1 LKESFSNFSKES
13 TLNGRFSKKTHA
25 SGTGIGGTGIAVTL
39 MITLA
44 LSKQNFFLLV
54 THSLKRKERTRIMKI
69 FDWIPI
75 FSTFQRTSRRRVS
88 YDHDKFQADIFWD
101 VYTRP
106 KDEDGASK
114 ENQDESNEANSYLAT
129 LWKSIYG
136 FFYNLVLTYN
146 ITGYIDKKSIKNQ
159 KLFLKY
165 FLNDRKKFAL
175 ILSGVNLGTV
185 FIIVAITII
194 RAYLDRDIPDDFQ
207 YDIMLMTHVLI
218 WSIFSFLCFGY
229 FLVSNYFPQPLLN
242 SLHIDLYEAWSVL
255 GSTILIGKIF
265 TVVTRFVRSY
275 LESNQ
280 CYSFYLLPN
289 HDTIRSFIVPQTI
302 FDLYQTS
309 VFALMPF
316 HWTWIFTFSLIQ
328 YIEDIYRIHSCISE
342 YNHSSLRTELAY
354 GVIIT
359 ISLYFAIMVFFLV
372 FNMQMTSFSSFKV
385 IQDRNKIGKQKMK
398 LINLL
403 CRDVKLSALKH
414 QQIFRQFLTS
424 LSPAHIRYQ
433 RQLKLQQERMQLA
446 DDSKESN
453 SESDSDSSKLLSKSE
468 KRRNRK
474 SFATEVS
481 EEEEELY
488 QFLLRSQDHTSSINN
503 TVNDIVFLVKL
514 GEGRFEF
521 VYSDSIHL
529 PSTFDQYMRQMSVSL
544 DKNEFHL
551 PDFFTITSNDLP
563 NYTFKSHLICFRLL
577 LCSSINIIYS
587 MWKHSYLKYYDEV
600 GEQALEE
607 AEKISLCCRKV
618 SKLIDKKENITF
630 VHLLFKFEFNDPGKF
645 NYPVFINETDN
656 EELKS
661 LCLVCKNIVNTFRGV
676 FNVSST
682 GVEFTIPADIERDD
696 TDEKKEVAE
705 EKKSSTKE
713 KAKNKDKI
721 EQIENVPAVF
731 FQFLVK
737 EACLYISDP
746 AMESLAMDAI
756 IKLCGSENCMDIY
769 KNQLSLK
776 GIEVYSLIFIQ
787 SVDALNLLTH
797 LKYKGKVVLL
807 SEQLLYLND
816 LKKMGVSYGL
826 LLPSNMQEIKKLK
839 SWLLEF
845 IHKHEKRKFEYSSI
859 DNSHSLGK
867 SGGKSNIN
875 PSVVPS
881 VNEIRS
887 QEFIFPQAMEYF
899 KNEVRKSNFFISPTL
914 PSDIRP
920 KAENFVKWKTL
931 LTVNNGLVR
940 TLHLDVIMPIFLF
953 FHFLLWRLGVC
964 RDFNFKGFLL
974 FGMMAWFRGYIHDFV
989 LKPLRISLLFFFRIW
1004 VMAVVVV
1011 MVLAFFSDFVHI
1023 TQEPGLTL
1031 SFYQVTY
1038 PTYQAF
1044 LTSYDNRG
1052 LQISFTMVNTLSYSR
1067 YFAELMPWPLSFF
1080 MLNLLTLRAL
1090 SIFIIY
1096 YSSFLDFFHLLMGA
1110 MFFICFYL
1118 IFTVIL
1124 YYNQNNQR
1132 NEFRSIHQLILSD
1145 DFYDRCLF
1153 FAKDLVFT
1161 HVHKNYQ
1168 IEENFMILMKR
1179 ILMTKN
1185 SPFTKQQYSL
1195 LLNLQLN
1202 YKKIT
1207 RILFL
1212 MKYTQNK
1219 KCFQASKETFLFD
1232 MKATLLFPFL
1242 SQICSLL
1249 LYENNYFHGLL
1260 DLNSLFAQQGR
1271 RNEKNDNDGKK
1282 HDNLL
1287 DPTFPVQIFI
1297 RIHPQ
1302 VTLIRISRDLL
1313 LTTIMDLCSQA
1324 LLNIQKT
1331 IQDDNRQELINHQV
1345 LLWIQPSYHKE
1356 ILRFNEIRE
1365 LEVIV
1370 LDTSYLGYSAEELN
1384 EVMKSKNWKEGLH
1397 PDNFENSTKKKND
1410 GEVDDEEDIEE
1421 VGEAQE
1427 EHLLRGIGLDVK
1439 DDNPGEPKDWK
1450 IRGKTDFLKLKRQ
1463 KEFLKL
1469 FANLSNE
1476 EKTHLFNERKKL
1488 SKQFQQ
1494 KQFHS
1499 IQVMQTHFHSLSE
1512 AFNAYFQFSPAV
1524 SLSECGFLSN
1534 HFQYHSYYKITLP
1547 YLLCSSTSYD
1557 LELAMQSEKAS
1568 VRQFFP
1574 PSLKSL
1580 IQYHILY
1587 NQKKFKDKESLKVTT
1602 GTPTSLHEKNHEK
1615 LYSTTSPSKVSAAKK
1630 SPPMKS
1636 TTNTNSNKNNGGAKS
1651 RNSTHS
1657 DSDSSSNNPNSNN
1670 GSNAKNKGFIGSV
1683 AMFYNAKR
1691 ETYYVSKEVVSAFAL
1706 KDWNCSCHSYSTFV
1720 NTLTAVVFPD
1730 KSNFLDNDIIM
1741 LEHVPVSVHNNQD
1754 NAVNDNSSNSSPT
1767 HGSNHSNNNNNNNAN
1782 NMVDLRN
1789 FIHYIRAMGSQALI
1803 VVIYASY
1810 VKIPQDHLAYCLH
1823 NPNEYTDAAS
1833 ADLHLFLPWKA
1844 EYIQRILSAWEKKFF
1859 SVLIK

>member
-1 LKESFSNFSKES
+1 ML
-13 TLNGRFSKKTHA
+13 
-25 SGTGIGGTGIAVTL
+25 
-39 MITLA
+39 TLA
-44 LSKQNFFLLV
+44 LSQTTFSRSFIQG
-54 THSLKRKERTRIMKI
+54 RTRIELTMKI
-69 FDWIPI
+69 FDWMPI
-75 FSTFQRTSRRRVS
+75 FRKFQRPSRRRVS
-88 YDHDKFQADIFWD
+88 YEHDKFQADIFWD

-106 KDEDGASK
+106 KDEDGSTK
-114 ENQDESNEANSYLAT
+114 PENQDESNEANSYLAT
-129 LWKSIYG
+129 FWKAVYG

-146 ITGYIDKKSIKNQ
+146 VTGYIDKKSIKNQ

-185 FIIVAITII
+185 FIIVVINIL
-194 RAYLDRDIPDDFQ
+194 RAYLDRDIPNDFQ

-218 WSIFSFLCFGY
+218 WSIFSFLCFGF

-242 SLHIDLYEAWSVL
+242 SLQIDLYEVWSVL
-255 GSTILIGKIF
+255 GSTILIGKVFSI
-265 TVVTRFVRSY
+265 VTRFVRSY

-280 CYSFYLLPN
+280 CYSFYSLPN
-289 HDTIRSFIVPQTI
+289 HETIGSFIIAQTI

-342 YNHSSLRTELAY
+342 YTHSPLRTELAY

-433 RQLKLQQERMQLA
+433 RQLKLRQERMHTE
-446 DDSKESN
+446 DGKESN
-453 SESDSDSSKLLSKSE
+453 SESDLDSSKLLPKGE

-474 SFATEVS
+474 SFTAEVS

-488 QFLLRSQDHTSSINN
+488 QFLLRSDDHTSSINN

-521 VYSDSIHL
+521 IYSDSIHL

-551 PDFFTITSNDLP
+551 TDFFTITSNDLP
-563 NYTFKSHLICFRLL
+563 TYTFNSHLICFRLL
-577 LCSSINIIYS
+577 LCSSVNIIYS
-587 MWKHSYLKYYDEV
+587 MWEHSYLKYYDEV

-607 AEKISLCCRKV
+607 GEKIRLSCRKV
-618 SKLIDKKENITF
+618 SKLIDNKENLKF
-630 VHLLFKFEFNDPGKF
+630 VHLLFKFEFTDPGKF
-645 NYPVFINETDN
+645 NYPLFINEIDN
-656 EELKS
+656 EQLKS
-661 LCLVCKNIVNTFRGV
+661 LCLVCKNIVHTFRGV

-682 GVEFTIPADIERDD
+682 GVEFTIPADIESDGG
-696 TDEKKEVAE
+696 DEKKEVAE
-705 EKKSSTKE
+705 VKKSSTKE
-713 KAKNKDKI
+713 KDKSKVKI

-797 LKYKGKVVLL
+797 LKYKGKVILL

-845 IHKHEKRKFEYSSI
+845 IHKHEKRKLNYSNI
-859 DNSHSLGK
+859 DNYDTTHSLGK
-867 SGGKSNIN
+867 SGSKSNIN
-875 PSVVPS
+875 SSAVPS
-881 VNEIRS
+881 VNEIKS
-887 QEFIFPQAMEYF
+887 QEDIFPLAMEYF
-899 KNEVRKSNFFISPTL
+899 KNEARKKNFFISPTL

-931 LTVNNGLVR
+931 LTVNNGLIR

-953 FHFLLWRLGVC
+953 FHFLLWRLGEC
-964 RDFNFKGFLL
+964 KDFNFKGVLL

-989 LKPLRISLLFFFRIW
+989 LKPLRISLLVFFRIW
-1004 VMAVVVV
+1004 VLAVVVV
-1011 MVLAFFSDFVHI
+1011 MVLGFVSDFFHI
-1023 TQEPGLTL
+1023 TQEPGLTI

-1044 LTSYDNRG
+1044 LTSNDNRG
-1052 LQISFTMVNTLSYSR
+1052 LQMSFTMVNTLSYSR
-1067 YFAELMPWPLSFF
+1067 YFAELLPWPLSCF
-1080 MLNLLTLRAL
+1080 MLNLLTFRAL

-1110 MFFICFYL
+1110 MFFLCFYL

-1161 HVHKNYQ
+1161 DVHRNYQ

-1212 MKYTQNK
+1212 MKYTENK
-1219 KCFQASKETFLFD
+1219 KCFQASKETFLYD

-1260 DLNSLFAQQGR
+1260 DLSSLFAQQGGR
-1271 RNEKNDNDGKK
+1271 RNEKNDNDGNK

-1287 DPTFPVQIFI
+1287 DPAFPVQIFI

-1302 VTLIRISRDLL
+1302 VTLIRVSRDLL
-1313 LTTIMDLCSQA
+1313 LTTIMDLCTQA

-1331 IQDDNRQELINHQV
+1331 IQDDTRQELINHQV

-1370 LDTSYLGYSAEELN
+1370 LDTSYLGYSAEELK
-1384 EVMKSKNWKEGLH
+1384 EVMKSNNWKEGLH
-1397 PDNFENSTKKKND
+1397 PDNFENSTNNGGYTTKKT
-1410 GEVDDEEDIEE
+1410 EVDDEDDIEE
-1421 VGEAQE
+1421 VDEAQE
-1427 EHLLRGIGLDVK
+1427 EHLLRGIGLELKNEDHH
-1439 DDNPGEPKDWK
+1439 GEPKDWK
-1450 IRGKTDFLKLKRQ
+1450 IRGKSDFLKRKRQ
-1463 KEFLKL
+1463 NEFLKL

-1587 NQKKFKDKESLKVTT
+1587 NQKKFKDKESLKVTI
-1602 GTPTSLHEKNHEK
+1602 GNLPANLHEKTHEK
-1615 LYSTTSPSKVSAAKK
+1615 YHSTTSPSKVSTAKK
-1630 SPPMKS
+1630 SPIKKS
-1636 TTNTNSNKNNGGAKS
+1636 SPSNKNKGGAKS
-1651 RNSTHS
+1651 RKSPHS
-1657 DSDSSSNNPNSNN
+1657 DSDSSSNNQNNNNS
-1670 GSNAKNKGFIGSV
+1670 SNTKNKGFIGSV

-1741 LEHVPVSVHNNQD
+1741 LEHVPVSIHNHQD
-1754 NAVNDNSSNSSPT
+1754 NAVYDNSSNSSPT
-1767 HGSNHSNNNNNNNAN
+1767 HGSNHSNNNNNNNN
-1782 NMVDLRN
+1782 SMVDLRN